1 MRKSAWP
8 IKGAVGPYLA
18 KTRVSCAVFPFLQIY
33 RGRLGVAGHG
43 HPEPKVVGK
52 ALIIIYVCYGVG
64 AKMMIYLPTLIDRFA
79 GNW

>member
-1 MRKSAWP
+1 M
-8 IKGAVGPYLA
+8 
-18 KTRVSCAVFPFLQIY
+18 
-33 RGRLGVAGHG
+33 AGHG